1 MLYKR
6 WWTTHR
12 IRCTGGVCKPL
23 LDAVAKSYGIKRK
36 RKGCT
41 SSQVSVKK
49 LNARLPD
56 GQANEPL
63 TTCRKTEILLL
74 ISVEGTFQM
83 VFLLKLAAN
92 GIFG

>member
-23 LDAVAKSYGIKRK
+23 LGAVAKSYGIERK

-41 SSQVSVKK
+41 SGQVSVKK
-49 LNARLPD
+49 LNES
-56 GQANEPL
+56 EPL
-63 TTCRKTEILLL
+63 MTYRKRNLSAKATMSCDGCEDFSRHLTLRA
-74 ISVEGTFQM
+74 EG
-83 VFLLKLAAN
+83 
-92 GIFG
+92 